1 VSSPQVGREDTTALL
16 DSAQEGR
23 DTDPQ
28 ARASDTNVDQP
39 PLRPSLLRAGP
50 PPPVSSASRT
60 LATTEQALAEVEAT
74 RVRGLMSGLA
84 ASSLATL
91 LIVFFI
97 GGDRQALAIHA
108 SALGVSSLLSG
119 AVALWFRDPRR
130 YSSNLALWVITA
142 QIGVLISGYYF
153 WGVFSAYGALVPLT
167 IYVAVGSATRKEAI
181 LGVATCVVAQ
191 TAVAGAT
198 ALGWIESRGLVEPHP
213 ERATLFAQLV
223 AIALLQGITI
233 GAAIGGRMARRD
245 SVHALEEHNRALVE
259 LARREAQLA
268 EAVADARAARE
279 AGVGGVGRFSDQT
292 IDGFRLAQVLG
303 RGAMGEIYAATRG
316 GDPTPLALKL
326 LAPHL
331 LRDFEARERFMRESA
346 IISRLASPHV
356 VRVVAVSPPDA
367 ALPYIVMERL
377 DGTDLAQL
385 LKKQPM
391 RPLEEIVEIVRHVAS
406 GLDAAHK
413 AGIIH
418 RDLKPSNIFATG
430 EGAGRV
436 WKILD
441 FGASKW
447 RDGEGTLTQD
457 AIVGTPGYMSPEQA
471 LGRPIDQRSDVYAFG
486 VVLYRLLTGVP
497 AVVPGEIPAMLQE
510 VAYRMPVQP
519 SKRAA
524 VAPALEA
531 VLAVALAKSPV
542 HRFATAGELAHVFA
556 DAVEGTLDRGIAHRA
571 EAILADMPWGTWE
584 RQ

>member
-1 VSSPQVGREDTTALL
+1 VSSPEVGREDPTALL
-16 DSAQEGR
+16 DSPHGAD
-23 DTDPQ
+23 DTSPH
-28 ARASDTNVDQP
+28 ARTSDTKIERP
-39 PLRPSLLRAGP
+39 PARPSLIRAGTL
-50 PPPVSSASRT
+50 PPVSSASRT

-74 RVRGLMSGLA
+74 RVRGLMTGLA
-84 ASSLATL
+84 ASSFVTV
-91 LIVFFI
+91 LIVVLI
-97 GGDRQALAIHA
+97 GGDRQALTIHA
-108 SALGVSSLLSG
+108 SALGGASLLSG

-130 YSSNLALWVITA
+130 YSSSLALWVITA
-142 QIGVLISGYYF
+142 QVVVLVTGYYF

-167 IYVAVGSATRKEAI
+167 IYVAVGSATRKEAVF
-181 LGVATCVVAQ
+181 GVATCVVAQ
-191 TAVAGAT
+191 STVAVAT

-213 ERATLFAQLV
+213 ERASLFAQLV

-233 GAAIGGRMARRD
+233 GAAIAGRMARRD
-245 SVHALEEHNRALVE
+245 SVRALEEHNRALVE

-292 IDGFRLAQVLG
+292 IDGFQLAQVLG
-303 RGAMGEIYAATRG
+303 RGAMGEIYAAEKT
-316 GDPTPLALKL
+316 GDATPLALKL

-331 LRDFEARERFMRESA
+331 LRDPEARERFMRESA

-356 VRVVAVSPPDA
+356 VRVVAVSPRDA

-377 DGTDLAQL
+377 VGTDLAQL

-391 RPLEEIVEIVRHVAS
+391 RPLEEIVEIVQHVAR

-430 EGAGRV
+430 EGPDRV

-486 VVLYRLLTGVP
+486 IILYRLLTGVP
-497 AVVPGEIPAMLQE
+497 AVVPGELPAMLQE

-519 SKRAA
+519 SRRAE

-542 HRFATAGELAHVFA
+542 HRFATAGELSHVFA
-556 DAVEGTLDRGIAHRA
+556 DAVAGALDRGIAHRA
-571 EAILADMPWGTWE
+571 DAILADMPWGTWE